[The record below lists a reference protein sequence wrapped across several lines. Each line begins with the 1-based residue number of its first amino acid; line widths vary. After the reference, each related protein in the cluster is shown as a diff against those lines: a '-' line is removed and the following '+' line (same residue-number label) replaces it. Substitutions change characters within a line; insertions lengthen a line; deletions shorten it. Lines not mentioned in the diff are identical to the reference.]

1 MWAVI
6 KKALNSTLGTK
17 QFSALDILAKK
28 NTYNYFYNEWFGKNS
43 TYLNKPKIYPIT
55 NEKKINLD
63 ARGNG
68 RPIVVLPPGVEE
80 IEEPNQNLR
89 LTSCF
94 LPYGIKNINCKFL
107 LDTENLG
114 HGFLCYI
121 PETIEQISENAFA
134 ELNSRDKIVINKK
147 KDDLVGH
154 PWGHPAGDKGIIYI
168 G

>member
-28 NTYNYFYNEWFGKNS
+28 NTYNYFYNEGLRDGPS
-43 TYLNKPKIYPIT
+43 HYIYPIT
-55 NEKKINLD
+55 NEKKLNLIKVTISYD
-63 ARGNG
+63 LN
-68 RPIVVLPPGVEE
+68 VLPPEVEE
-80 IEEPNQNLR
+80 IEPSLDGSHY
-89 LTSCF
+89 LLSTCF
-94 LPYGIKNINCKFL
+94 LPYGIKKVNCFIAFVAL
-107 LDTENLG
+107 SSDYGL
-114 HGFLCYI
+114 LCYF
-121 PETIEQISENAFA
+121 PETIEQIGENVFA
-134 ELNSRDKIVINKK
+134 YLNSRDKIVINKK

>member
-28 NTYNYFYNEWFGKNS
+28 NTYNYFYNEWFEKNS
-43 TYLNKPKIYPIT
+43 TDRYGPKIYPIT
-55 NEKKINLD
+55 NEKKLNLED
-63 ARGNG
+63 DSY

-80 IEEPNQNLR
+80 IEESYQNYR

-134 ELNSRDKIVINKK
+134 DLELRDKIVINKK